1 MSETI
6 ILTEKVPAVIDSKAA
21 PILLGDDLIASVHKI
36 NKPEKRANSL
46 GNFSHLGQR
55 NAFHISWRRILW

>member
-36 NKPEKRANSL
+36 NKKKKE
-46 GNFSHLGQR
+46 
-55 NAFHISWRRILW
+55 RIHWETLVTLVKEMPFI